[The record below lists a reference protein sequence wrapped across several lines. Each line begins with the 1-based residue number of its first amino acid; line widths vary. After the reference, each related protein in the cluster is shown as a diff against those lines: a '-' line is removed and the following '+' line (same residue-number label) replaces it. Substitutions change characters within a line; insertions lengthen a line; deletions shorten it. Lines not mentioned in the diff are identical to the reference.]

1 MAVAL
6 LAICALG
13 GMMASDTDGAV
24 VSSSFDMG
32 TAYKGEY
39 FSSTKTQ
46 ALYDFGENMEP
57 TGISV
62 SGSTTQYGL
71 TVSVSQED
79 AGSYAPEV
87 TVSVS
92 GTPTQTGTIS
102 WNGKSNYFCTNGD
115 TDEYE
120 TFTVSVT
127 VIEASTPVTSI
138 SISGSSSVTKGSST
152 TLTASVSPSNATD
165 RSVTWSIQS
174 GSSYVSISS
183 SGTSCTVTGKA
194 AGSAVI
200 KCTANDGSGKS
211 ATKTIT
217 VSSGSSSYLPS
228 GVSSGSG
235 TSSDPYVFRL
245 SAGTSYSL
253 NVSPVGTF
261 TSYSATSGSVTIP
274 GITFSTTSGGSV
286 STLTTLSGGQMGSM
300 SISGTPTSNGTWD
313 IKASNPSVTKYYRI
327 VVTGGSYEFSLVY
340 DANGGSNG
348 PSDAEY
354 TSSSSTYKA
363 TISSTKPSKTGYAF
377 LGWSKSSDADSAT
390 YQPGDSITLSY
401 GTTTLYA
408 VWKENK
414 QNYYA
419 YLYYNANGGSG
430 APSTQSDSIYA
441 SSASGSKTFTIS
453 STKPT
458 KSGYTFLGWSESSSA
473 SSASYQPGSSISVS
487 YGSSK
492 TLYAV
497 WKDVA
502 ASYKCNLYFDANGG
516 SGEPTSMS
524 YTGVSTSAHTFTIPS
539 VRPYQIFVDES
550 IWYAFEFLGW
560 SESETASTA
569 SYQPGST
576 ISVAYNGSKTLYAVW
591 GDAVEIV
598 DRGTIADGGYIEI
611 PVNEVSKLTIEVAKN
626 NGGYMEAVD
635 GEDWV
640 QYDTERGTGTVIA
653 APTET
658 GPYSFTVRVYAP
670 GVQGEAY
677 ISYSLEVVDA
687 TSEQEWYAYLYYNA
701 NGGSGAPSTQSD
713 SIYASSASGSKS
725 FTISST
731 KPTKSGYTF
740 LGWSTSSGA
749 SSASY
754 QPGSAISVS
763 YGSSKTLYAVWEQT
777 KYTSTL
783 NFSANGGSGAP
794 SSLTDTHTS
803 TSAHTFTI
811 SSTKP
816 TKSGFVFLGWSESS
830 TATSASYQPG
840 STISVAYNGTK
851 TLYAVWQTA
860 QLDITSEPAT
870 KSLKVGQS
878 WSYTPTTNVSGC
890 TVSVSGASWL
900 SVSNGKI
907 GGTPT
912 AAGTYSITVTVS
924 KTGYT
929 SDTQTFT
936 LKVYSALGFNSVPGA
951 SGMFAY
957 AE

>member
-1 MAVAL
+1 MTNGNSRKPLSRAFAFVAVAL

-217 VSSGSSSYLPS
+217 VS
-228 GVSSGSG
+228 
-235 TSSDPYVFRL
+235 
-245 SAGTSYSL
+245 
-253 NVSPVGTF
+253 
-261 TSYSATSGSVTIP
+261 
-274 GITFSTTSGGSV
+274 
-286 STLTTLSGGQMGSM
+286 
-300 SISGTPTSNGTWD
+300 
-313 IKASNPSVTKYYRI
+313 NPSY
-327 VVTGGSYEFSLVY
+327 
-340 DANGGSNG
+340 
-348 PSDAEY
+348 
-354 TSSSSTYKA
+354 
-363 TISSTKPSKTGYAF
+363 
-377 LGWSKSSDADSAT
+377 
-390 YQPGDSITLSY
+390 
-401 GTTTLYA
+401 
-408 VWKENK
+408 
-414 QNYYA
+414 NY
-419 YLYYNANGGSG
+419 
-430 APSTQSDSIYA
+430 
-441 SSASGSKTFTIS
+441 
-453 STKPT
+453 
-458 KSGYTFLGWSESSSA
+458 
-473 SSASYQPGSSISVS
+473 
-487 YGSSK
+487 
-492 TLYAV
+492 
-497 WKDVA
+497 
-502 ASYKCNLYFDANGG
+502 NLYFDANGG
-516 SGEPTSMS
+516 SGGPSTM
-524 YTGVSTSAHTFTIPS
+524 TKTSTSTSSTLSFTIPS
-539 VRPYQIFVDES
+539 TEPTRSGYT
-550 IWYAFEFLGW
+550 FLGW
-560 SESETASTA
+560 SKYSSASSATYTAGDTV
-569 SYQPGST
+569 
-576 ISVAYNGSKTLYAVW
+576 SVTYDDLTLYAVW
-591 GDAVEIV
+591 QE
-598 DRGTIADGGYIEI
+598 
-611 PVNEVSKLTIEVAKN
+611 NK
-626 NGGYMEAVD
+626 
-635 GEDWV
+635 
-640 QYDTERGTGTVIA
+640 QY
-653 APTET
+653 
-658 GPYSFTVRVYAP
+658 Y
-670 GVQGEAY
+670 
-677 ISYSLEVVDA
+677 
-687 TSEQEWYAYLYYNA
+687 YAYLYYNA

-754 QPGSAISVS
+754 QPGSTISVS

-811 SSTKP
+811 PSTKP

-878 WSYTPTTNVSGC
+878 WSYTPTTNIGGC

-912 AAGTYSITVTVS
+912 TAGTYSITVTVS

-951 SGMFAY
+951 NGMFAF

>member
-1 MAVAL
+1 
-6 LAICALG
+6 
-13 GMMASDTDGAV
+13 MASDTDGVV

-138 SISGSSSVTKGSST
+138 TISGSSSVTKGSST

-217 VSSGSSSYLPS
+217 VSSGSSSSLPS

-458 KSGYTFLGWSESSSA
+458 KSGYTFLGWS
-473 SSASYQPGSSISVS
+473 
-487 YGSSK
+487 
-492 TLYAV
+492 
-497 WKDVA
+497 
-502 ASYKCNLYFDANGG
+502 
-516 SGEPTSMS
+516 
-524 YTGVSTSAHTFTIPS
+524 
-539 VRPYQIFVDES
+539 
-550 IWYAFEFLGW
+550 
-560 SESETASTA
+560 
-569 SYQPGST
+569 
-576 ISVAYNGSKTLYAVW
+576 
-591 GDAVEIV
+591 
-598 DRGTIADGGYIEI
+598 
-611 PVNEVSKLTIEVAKN
+611 
-626 NGGYMEAVD
+626 
-635 GEDWV
+635 
-640 QYDTERGTGTVIA
+640 
-653 APTET
+653 
-658 GPYSFTVRVYAP
+658 
-670 GVQGEAY
+670 
-677 ISYSLEVVDA
+677 
-687 TSEQEWYAYLYYNA
+687 
-701 NGGSGAPSTQSD
+701 
-713 SIYASSASGSKS
+713 
-725 FTISST
+725 
-731 KPTKSGYTF
+731 
-740 LGWSTSSGA
+740 TSSGA

-754 QPGSAISVS
+754 QPGSTISVS

-811 SSTKP
+811 PSTKP

>member
-1 MAVAL
+1 
-6 LAICALG
+6 
-13 GMMASDTDGAV
+13 MASDTDGAV

-217 VSSGSSSYLPS
+217 VS
-228 GVSSGSG
+228 
-235 TSSDPYVFRL
+235 
-245 SAGTSYSL
+245 
-253 NVSPVGTF
+253 
-261 TSYSATSGSVTIP
+261 
-274 GITFSTTSGGSV
+274 
-286 STLTTLSGGQMGSM
+286 
-300 SISGTPTSNGTWD
+300 
-313 IKASNPSVTKYYRI
+313 NPSY
-327 VVTGGSYEFSLVY
+327 
-340 DANGGSNG
+340 
-348 PSDAEY
+348 
-354 TSSSSTYKA
+354 
-363 TISSTKPSKTGYAF
+363 
-377 LGWSKSSDADSAT
+377 
-390 YQPGDSITLSY
+390 
-401 GTTTLYA
+401 
-408 VWKENK
+408 
-414 QNYYA
+414 NY
-419 YLYYNANGGSG
+419 
-430 APSTQSDSIYA
+430 
-441 SSASGSKTFTIS
+441 
-453 STKPT
+453 
-458 KSGYTFLGWSESSSA
+458 
-473 SSASYQPGSSISVS
+473 
-487 YGSSK
+487 
-492 TLYAV
+492 
-497 WKDVA
+497 
-502 ASYKCNLYFDANGG
+502 NLYFDANGG
-516 SGEPTSMS
+516 SGGPSTM
-524 YTGVSTSAHTFTIPS
+524 TKTSTSTSSTLSFTIPS
-539 VRPYQIFVDES
+539 TEPTRSGYT
-550 IWYAFEFLGW
+550 FLGW
-560 SESETASTA
+560 SKYSSASSATYTAGDTV
-569 SYQPGST
+569 
-576 ISVAYNGSKTLYAVW
+576 SVTYDDLTLYAVW
-591 GDAVEIV
+591 QE
-598 DRGTIADGGYIEI
+598 
-611 PVNEVSKLTIEVAKN
+611 NK
-626 NGGYMEAVD
+626 
-635 GEDWV
+635 
-640 QYDTERGTGTVIA
+640 QY
-653 APTET
+653 
-658 GPYSFTVRVYAP
+658 Y
-670 GVQGEAY
+670 
-677 ISYSLEVVDA
+677 
-687 TSEQEWYAYLYYNA
+687 YAYLYYNA

-754 QPGSAISVS
+754 QPGSTISVS

-811 SSTKP
+811 PSTKP

-878 WSYTPTTNVSGC
+878 WSYTPTTNIGGC

-912 AAGTYSITVTVS
+912 TAGTYSITVTVS

-951 SGMFAY
+951 NGMFAF